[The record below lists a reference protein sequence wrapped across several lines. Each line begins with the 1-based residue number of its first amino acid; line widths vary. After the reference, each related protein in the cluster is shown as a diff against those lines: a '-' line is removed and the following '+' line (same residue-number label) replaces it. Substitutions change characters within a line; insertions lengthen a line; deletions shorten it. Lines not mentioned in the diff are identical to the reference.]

1 MDFDK
6 MKKRNAY
13 IDQFRKADLF
23 KVWNKARYF
32 EPPIPLL
39 LEIDTEI
46 VVFFYLS

>member
-23 KVWNKARYF
+23 KVRNKVNHF
-32 EPPIPLL
+32 EPQM
-39 LEIDTEI
+39 
-46 VVFFYLS
+46 